1 MNFYLSN
8 NLQLLDEVH
17 KILQQLRLD
26 DTYGAIFA
34 EQEIDMETF
43 LTLTDVDLRDSLD
56 IREMSDRITILAAV
70 ARLNRQLSAGS

>member
-1 MNFYLSN
+1 M
-8 NLQLLDEVH
+8 QLLDEVH

-43 LTLTDVDLRDSLD
+43 LTLTDVDLRDSLG
-56 IREMSDRITILAAV
+56 IRAISVRKKILGAV
-70 ARLNRQLSAGS
+70 TRLNRQLSDG